1 MLKDRVETMK
11 KTASKI
17 ALLLLIVSFASAFI
31 PRIYAEED
39 PYDPWVLVYDTSGNI
54 SDKFNLGDTINV
66 TAYCATVYLPFNI
79 TITAPNSTEVYKKTG
94 INTNWWIQV
103 FTNMTDALGEWLIM
117 LDGTDKTT
125 IGGWAAGTYFVIPQV
140 PFGAIGALS
149 ASIAGFGLVKIR
161 RRKK

>member
-1 MLKDRVETMK
+1 MK

-31 PRIYAEED
+31 PRIYAGD
-39 PYDPWVLVYDTSGNI
+39 PDDDPWVLVYDTGGNI
-54 SDKFNLGDTINV
+54 SDTFNLGDTINV
-66 TAYCATVYLPFNI
+66 TAYCASMYLPFNI

-94 INTNWWIQV
+94 INTNWWITI
-103 FTNMTDALGEWLIM
+103 FTNMTDAPGSWLIM
-117 LDGTDKTT
+117 LDGTNKTASA
-125 IGGWAAGTYFVIPQV
+125 GWAAGTYFVIPQV

-149 ASIAGFGLVKIR
+149 ASIAGFGLIKIR